1 MSSIARPRFWLLAA
15 GAVSAV
21 WITLGVV
28 TVGAAP
34 RARPIGTT
42 TEAGSAPA
50 EMPDPALDALIR
62 RFARE
67 AGAGR

>member
-1 MSSIARPRFWLLAA
+1 MSSVARPRLWLLAV

-34 RARPIGTT
+34 RARSGWAP
-42 TEAGSAPA
+42 EARSAPF
-50 EMPDPALDALIR
+50 EIPDPALDALIG
-62 RFARE
+62 RFAQQASR
-67 AGAGR
+67 GR

>member
-1 MSSIARPRFWLLAA
+1 MSSMTRPRFWLLAA
-15 GAVSAV
+15 GAVSAL

-34 RARPIGTT
+34 PVR
-42 TEAGSAPA
+42 SPA
-50 EMPDPALDALIR
+50 EAQVTPPLEIPDPALDALIR

-67 AGAGR
+67 AATRR

>member
-15 GAVSAV
+15 GAVSAL

-28 TVGAAP
+28 TVVAAP
-34 RARPIGTT
+34 PVRS
-42 TEAGSAPA
+42 AGSPTAPHSTPP
-50 EMPDPALDALIR
+50 EVPDPALDALIR

-67 AGAGR
+67 AARR